1 MTIKKMATLL
11 AATAMLAALPALAA
25 GALDGKTFHGK
36 LTHAGKSGGHSDN
49 FEFKDGKFTST
60 SCKADGFGS
69 GAYTT
74 EGSGDNITFTAQ
86 TTSAKNG
93 TMDWKG
99 TIKGD
104 TISGTAVWNQPGKPP
119 KNMTF
124 EAKTH

>member
-1 MTIKKMATLL
+1 MTIKKMATLMV
-11 AATAMLAALPALAA
+11 AAAVLAALPALAA

-36 LTHAGKSGGHSDN
+36 LTPAGKKSGPSDN

-74 EGSGDNITFTAQ
+74 EGSGDMITFTAQ

-104 TISGTAVWNQPGKPP
+104 TITGTAVWNEPGKPA
-119 KNMTF
+119 KNLTF